1 MAWIESHTNLHR
13 HPKIIKTQRVFGWD
27 NDQAVG
33 KMMKFW
39 HWCLEFA
46 DSGVLDAYDA
56 EDIAAVFGVTLDP
69 SALVQRMVA
78 IGWLDDDPVLRVHDW
93 LDYAGKYL
101 HAKYHTSNPEKLKDI
116 YAAHDRIYGK
126 NNEKTKVERRPHD
139 SPKKVQRKPLLPNLT
154 SYSSSSLRSEEESP
168 PPPFAGGAVTVEQ
181 VVQTWNAIPGVRQ
194 CAEKPA
200 GFIADRIRKQIVQHP
215 DWDWWASY
223 WHLIAE
229 SDFLC
234 GRSNDFAASIDWVLG
249 PKNMAKVQNGN
260 YRNKSP
266 VARLNTTCQ
275 TRVQCGLQL
284 KPCGQP
290 AIGLLGKRPVC
301 QAHQEEH
308 VKRTDNAA
316 MRSGNGTSGSGSVTL
331 GSLVRLDKRCVAG

>member
-101 HAKYHTSNPEKLKDI
+101 HAKYHTSNPEKLNGI
-116 YAAHDRIYGK
+116 YAAHGRIYGK
-126 NNEKTKVERRPHD
+126 NKGNTKVQRKSND

-154 SYSSSSLRSEEESP
+154 SSSSLRSEEEPNLTLVLGDAS
-168 PPPFAGGAVTVEQ
+168 AEAQARGGDESSNETPDREMQAVANRTLDTFHVTPELEAWSAKEGIPNPGQYVEEFRDYWLS
-181 VVQTWNAIPGVRQ
+181 TGG
-194 CAEKPA
+194 K
-200 GFIADRIRKQIVQHP
+200 RKSGQPIK
-215 DWDWWASY
+215 DWDAAFRNR
-223 WHLIAE
+223 L
-229 SDFLC
+229 
-234 GRSNDFAASIDWVLG
+234 RSLKEGGKLHKPSFEEQMKEWV
-249 PKNMAKVQNGN
+249 KE
-260 YRNKSP
+260 
-266 VARLNTTCQ
+266 
-275 TRVQCGLQL
+275 
-284 KPCGQP
+284 GQ
-290 AIGLLGKRPVC
+290 
-301 QAHQEEH
+301 H
-308 VKRTDNAA
+308 D
-316 MRSGNGTSGSGSVTL
+316 
-331 GSLVRLDKRCVAG
+331 AG